1 VSAVERLS
9 KITLDGRSL
18 SLDDVLK
25 VAREHWPVA
34 PIKPGTDVY
43 ARVEESR
50 AWVDGAVQRNA
61 RLAEAGQAARAYY
74 GINTGYGIHAAGR
87 PMRNPERTRQASRK
101 LIMSHATGV
110 GNFLDED
117 VTRAAMAI
125 RANALARGRSAVRPE
140 LINLLAE
147 MLNRDILP
155 LIPEI
160 GSLGASGDLA
170 PLAHL
175 ALVMIRPPESMVG
188 QDTSP
193 GFPPISG
200 EASIPVWD
208 EHGAVIGREVV
219 SGEEAMTWDGVD
231 QRIVLEAKEGL
242 ALNNGATFS
251 AALAALAIADA
262 ENLVRHAEVTAA
274 LSLEA
279 LRGYR
284 DAFLPQIQEARGHPG
299 QIATAANVY
308 SIAAGS
314 RLPDPGDT
322 DTDPVRQPP
331 QDPYSLRCVPQV
343 VGAVREAISHG
354 REIVEREINAATDN
368 PLIFVRDEDGLSR
381 DYKAISGGNFHGEP
395 IGFALDY
402 LSIAMTE
409 LASISERRVFWM
421 MNANMNRD
429 LPSMLVQSDDTHIDS
444 GLMITQYV
452 AAALVSKCKTLAHP
466 DTVDSIPSSADQ
478 EDHVSMSMNAGL
490 HAREIV
496 EHVTS
501 VIAIELVAVVTA
513 LRHRMNM
520 LDLAESDLGAG
531 TQVVFD
537 ALRVIAPQVFDIPLD
552 HDVIYYPYL
561 RQMTDAVK
569 SGALIE
575 ALQDAGFRFKEV
587 RTSTTVI

>member
-18 SLDDVLK
+18 SLEDVIK
-25 VAREHWPVA
+25 VARERWPVA
-34 PIKPGTDVY
+34 SIDPGTDVY
-43 ARVEESR
+43 VRVEESR
-50 AWVDGAVQRNA
+50 TWVDRAVQRNTE
-61 RLAEAGQAARAYY
+61 LTEAGQPTRAYY
-74 GINTGYGIHAAGR
+74 GINTGYGIHASGD
-87 PMRNPERTRQASRK
+87 PLRNPERTRQASRK
-101 LIMSHATGV
+101 LIMSHATGI

-117 VTRAAMAI
+117 VTRAAMTI

-140 LINLLAE
+140 VINLLAE

-155 LIPEI
+155 LVPEI

-175 ALVMIRPPESMVG
+175 ALVMIKPPESMVG
-188 QDTSP
+188 QDVSP
-193 GFPPISG
+193 GFPPITG

-208 EHGAVIGREVV
+208 NQGVVVRREVV
-219 SGEEAMTWDGVD
+219 SGEVAMTWDGVD
-231 QRIVLEAKEGL
+231 QRLVLEAKEGL

-262 ENLVRHAEVTAA
+262 ENLVRHAEITAA

-279 LRGYR
+279 LQGYR

-299 QIATAANVY
+299 QIATAANVR

-314 RLPDPGDT
+314 RLPDPGDV
-322 DTDPVRQPP
+322 DADPVRQPP

-343 VGAVREAISHG
+343 VGAVREAVAHG

-368 PLIFVRDEDGLSR
+368 PLIFVRDEDGLPR

-421 MNANMNRD
+421 MNANMNRG

-496 EHVTS
+496 ENATS
-501 VIAIELVAVVTA
+501 VLAIELVAVVTA

-520 LDLAESDLGAG
+520 LELSESDLGAG

-537 ALRVIAPQVFDIPLD
+537 ALREIAPQVFDIPLD

-587 RTSTTVI
+587 RTTTTVI